1 MLTLPGPSAYVDVMT
16 ETDNLVG
23 DGTSRDPAVGLRA
36 VAALRRLVER
46 LEDLQVNNARSQGWS
61 WADIASALG
70 VSKQTV
76 HRKHAGR
83 LSPKERKA

>member
-1 MLTLPGPSAYVDVMT
+1 MADPAQD
-16 ETDNLVG
+16 LVS
-23 DGTSRDPAVGLRA
+23 DGTSRDPSVGLRG

-46 LEDLQVNNARSQGWS
+46 LEDLQVANARSQGWT

-83 LSPKERKA
+83 VLAGDRRS

>member
-1 MLTLPGPSAYVDVMT
+1 MAETVGLVD
-16 ETDNLVG
+16 

-46 LEDLQVNNARSQGWS
+46 LEDLQVHNARSQGWS

-83 LSPKERKA
+83 LSPDDRRT

>member
-1 MLTLPGPSAYVDVMT
+1 MSHTQGLVD
-16 ETDNLVG
+16 

-46 LEDLQVNNARSQGWS
+46 LEDLQVQNARSQGWS
-61 WADIASALG
+61 WSDIASALG

-83 LSPKERKA
+83 MSPGD